1 MAFGKTFF
9 AKHSLLN
16 VLTRYCVFTSEQ
28 SLLVMRP
35 YQIVATERLLQRII
49 TSQNSKRLGTI
60 DAGGYIWH
68 TTGSGKTLTS
78 FKTAQL
84 ASRLPDVEK
93 VLFVV
98 DRKDLDYQTM
108 KEYNRFED
116 GAANSNVSTAVLKKQ
131 LEDKDSR
138 IIVTTIQKLS
148 IFVKKNPKHEIGKK
162 RVVIIFDE
170 CHRSQFGDMH
180 QEIRKAFSNYN
191 LFGFTGTPIF
201 AANASSGTNPMLRT
215 TEQAFGDKLHTYTI
229 VDAIRDKNVL
239 PFRVDYVNT
248 IKLPEELS
256 DKQVS
261 AIDTEK
267 ALLSQER
274 VSKIVEY
281 ILEHFDQKTRRNE
294 AYNLADRRVAGFN
307 SILATQSIDA
317 AKRYYLA
324 FKNAQQDKPEDQ
336 RLKIATIY
344 SFAAN
349 EEDPDGL
356 LAEEGFEVESL
367 DKSSRDFLDEAI
379 RDYNKMFSQNWST
392 SSDGFEGYYK
402 DLTKRLRDREVDL
415 VIVVN
420 MFLTGFDATT
430 LNTLWV
436 DKNLRQHG
444 LLQAFSRTNRILNSV
459 KTYGNIVCFRDLEK
473 ETTEAISLFGNKEAG
488 GIVLLKPF
496 KDYFEEY
503 QEIVSKLQEQFDP
516 GVIPDGEQ
524 AQKNF
529 VNLFNAF
536 LRLQNILRSFD
547 DFSGNEILSSAEV
560 QDYTS
565 TYFETRNQIIVR
577 QADKESILDDVI
589 FELELVKQVE
599 INVDY
604 ILMLVKSLQES
615 TDSNRDKEIKV
626 AIERAVDS
634 SYSLRSKKDLIQK
647 FVDDLTV
654 EANVESSWSKFIKE
668 QKELELEQ
676 IIQDESLESARAHVL
691 LEQAFKTGELKLE
704 GTALSRVLPAV
715 NMFSPEGDYSNQKKR
730 VFEKLSSFFERFN
743 LLG

>member
-1 MAFGKTFF
+1 
-9 AKHSLLN
+9 
-16 VLTRYCVFTSEQ
+16 
-28 SLLVMRP
+28 
-35 YQIVATERLLQRII
+35 
-49 TSQNSKRLGTI
+49 
-60 DAGGYIWH
+60 
-68 TTGSGKTLTS
+68 
-78 FKTAQL
+78 
-84 ASRLPDVEK
+84 
-93 VLFVV
+93 
-98 DRKDLDYQTM
+98 
-108 KEYNRFED
+108 
-116 GAANSNVSTAVLKKQ
+116 
-131 LEDKDSR
+131 
-138 IIVTTIQKLS
+138 
-148 IFVKKNPKHEIGKK
+148 
-162 RVVIIFDE
+162 
-170 CHRSQFGDMH
+170 
-180 QEIRKAFSNYN
+180 
-191 LFGFTGTPIF
+191 
-201 AANASSGTNPMLRT
+201 MLRT

-317 AKRYYLA
+317 AMRYYLA

-392 SSDGFEGYYK
+392 VSKEFEGYYK

-473 ETTEAISLFGNKEAG
+473 ETTDAISLFGNKEAG

-516 GVIPDGEQ
+516 GVIPDGAQ

-529 VNLFNAF
+529 LNLFNAF
-536 LRLQNILRSFD
+536 LRLQNILKSFD

-647 FVDDLTV
+647 FVNDLTV

>member
-1 MAFGKTFF
+1 
-9 AKHSLLN
+9 
-16 VLTRYCVFTSEQ
+16 
-28 SLLVMRP
+28 
-35 YQIVATERLLQRII
+35 
-49 TSQNSKRLGTI
+49 
-60 DAGGYIWH
+60 
-68 TTGSGKTLTS
+68 
-78 FKTAQL
+78 
-84 ASRLPDVEK
+84 LPDVEK

>member
-1 MAFGKTFF
+1 
-9 AKHSLLN
+9 
-16 VLTRYCVFTSEQ
+16 
-28 SLLVMRP
+28 
-35 YQIVATERLLQRII
+35 
-49 TSQNSKRLGTI
+49 
-60 DAGGYIWH
+60 
-68 TTGSGKTLTS
+68 
-78 FKTAQL
+78 
-84 ASRLPDVEK
+84 
-93 VLFVV
+93 
-98 DRKDLDYQTM
+98 
-108 KEYNRFED
+108 
-116 GAANSNVSTAVLKKQ
+116 
-131 LEDKDSR
+131 
-138 IIVTTIQKLS
+138 
-148 IFVKKNPKHEIGKK
+148 
-162 RVVIIFDE
+162 
-170 CHRSQFGDMH
+170 
-180 QEIRKAFSNYN
+180 
-191 LFGFTGTPIF
+191 
-201 AANASSGTNPMLRT
+201 
-215 TEQAFGDKLHTYTI
+215 
-229 VDAIRDKNVL
+229 
-239 PFRVDYVNT
+239 
-248 IKLPEELS
+248 
-256 DKQVS
+256 
-261 AIDTEK
+261 
-267 ALLSQER
+267 
-274 VSKIVEY
+274 
-281 ILEHFDQKTRRNE
+281 
-294 AYNLADRRVAGFN
+294 
-307 SILATQSIDA
+307 
-317 AKRYYLA
+317 
-324 FKNAQQDKPEDQ
+324 
-336 RLKIATIY
+336 
-344 SFAAN
+344 
-349 EEDPDGL
+349 
-356 LAEEGFEVESL
+356 
-367 DKSSRDFLDEAI
+367 
-379 RDYNKMFSQNWST
+379 
-392 SSDGFEGYYK
+392 
-402 DLTKRLRDREVDL
+402 
-415 VIVVN
+415 

-473 ETTEAISLFGNKEAG
+473 ETTDAISLFGNKEAG

-516 GVIPDGEQ
+516 GVIPDGAQ

-529 VNLFNAF
+529 LNLFNAF
-536 LRLQNILRSFD
+536 LRLQNILKSFD

-647 FVDDLTV
+647 FVNDLTV